1 MAVTDTALGFKFEYR
16 LSGQPATTHN
26 FLFKDTETLHKG
38 DLLNVESGEVDLAAT
53 NDGGLLGIANETKAG
68 TDSTTLIEAITD
80 ADAVYSVYDPNVRK
94 MGDILD
100 LAGATG
106 AMTLATDSNHDLRV
120 VANSGADERTL
131 VMINEGKHVLN

>member
-16 LSGQPATTHN
+16 LCGQPATTRKY
-26 FLFKDTETLHKG
+26 LFKDTETLHKG

-53 NDGGLLGIANETKAG
+53 NDGALLGIANETKVG
-68 TDSTTLIEAITD
+68 TDSTTLIEAIVD
-80 ADAVYSVYDPNVRK
+80 ADAVYSVYDANVRNT
-94 MGDILD
+94 GDILD

-106 AMTLATDSNHDLRV
+106 AMTLAADSNHDLRV
-120 VANSGADERTL
+120 VANSTASERTL